1 MRSLTDIKTLEKT
14 VYQLLARSWMDV
26 EFQKRFFSEPAA
38 MLREAGLEEFVQVE
52 VMEKLSQPV
61 LRLAGAGGTVM
72 EIPLPAK
79 PAALADEQLL
89 ASIGNDTIPF
99 CFTGCSCS

>member
-1 MRSLTDIKTLEKT
+1 MKSLTDIKTLKRT
-14 VYQLLARSWMDV
+14 VSQLLARSWMDL

-38 MLREAGLEEFVQVE
+38 MLREAGLKLEEFVQVE

-61 LRLAGAGGTVM
+61 LRLAGAAGGTAM

-79 PAALADEQLL
+79 PAALTDEQLP
-89 ASIGNDTIPF
+89 AGIGNDTIPL
-99 CFTGCSCS
+99 GCSC